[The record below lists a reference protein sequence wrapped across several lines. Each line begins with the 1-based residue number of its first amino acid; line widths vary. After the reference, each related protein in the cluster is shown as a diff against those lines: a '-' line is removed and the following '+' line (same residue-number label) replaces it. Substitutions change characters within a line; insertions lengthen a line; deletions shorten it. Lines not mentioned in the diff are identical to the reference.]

1 MPLRIFRSRPV
12 AAANAIQ
19 ILSVA
24 GMFGMFFLGA
34 LYLRRVLGYDAL
46 EIGLAFLPVTIAMG
60 TLSIRYS
67 ERIFMALGARRAL
80 LAGLTLVLA
89 GLVVFALAPVHAD
102 YATQVAPSMLLLGLG
117 AGTAFPALMN
127 LAMSGATQQDAGL
140 ASGLVNTTAQVGGA
154 LGLAVLATLST
165 SRTNALTASGHPIA
179 SALTSGY
186 HLAFWVAAA
195 LVGCA
200 LASSSRSSTEAP
212 RARARRNTR
221 RKPAGQPQAEARH
234 ARRRDSGSRRRLS
247 ARRGARGRSV
257 RVTLTCRDGAQDEAR
272 QRALAGRARRARSAV
287 AALSAVLALGPAVAR
302 AGISSDADP
311 AEPVRRGSGARV
323 RCGSRAGA
331 HSVSA
336 PAGGSNPF
344 MAPDGRS
351 RPARRRV
358 HDEHVQ

>member
-46 EIGLAFLPVTIAMG
+46 EIGLAFLPVTVAMG

-67 ERIFMALGARRAL
+67 ERIYMALGPRRAL

-89 GLVVFALAPVHAD
+89 GLVVFAHAPVHAD

-127 LAMSGATQQDAGL
+127 LAMSGATPQDAGL

-165 SRTNALTASGHPIA
+165 SRSRGGFSLSRISVKVAVRAFASRRGE
-179 SALTSGY
+179 SAAWPVT
-186 HLAFWVAAA
+186 W
-195 LVGCA
+195 
-200 LASSSRSSTEAP
+200 
-212 RARARRNTR
+212 RRMTR
-221 RKPAGQPQAEARH
+221 RDRMNDNRSWSFPAW
-234 ARRRDSGSRRRLS
+234 S
-247 ARRGARGRSV
+247 AASHMR
-257 RVTLTCRDGAQDEAR
+257 CRIA
-272 QRALAGRARRARSAV
+272 
-287 AALSAVLALGPAVAR
+287 
-302 AGISSDADP
+302 
-311 AEPVRRGSGARV
+311 
-323 RCGSRAGA
+323 
-331 HSVSA
+331 
-336 PAGGSNPF
+336 
-344 MAPDGRS
+344 
-351 RPARRRV
+351 
-358 HDEHVQ
+358 